1 VNALLIYVV
10 SGITIGAT
18 YALIGSGFVVVHR
31 VTHVVNFTQGTLA
44 VFGGLISYSLLSF
57 SIPHG
62 LAEALAVVLTGLI
75 GLVFAFVTIGKK
87 GTPPLT
93 ALLITLGLSILSEG
107 IFVTIWGQSPIAPEG
122 LGGATVILG
131 ASIENQRLLTAGI
144 SAVAFILL
152 GIFFG
157 RTYLGKGMTAAA
169 SNPRAAALVGI
180 DSRRMGF
187 IAFAIAGM
195 LGGLAGVL
203 TAPFSPISFS
213 SDLPLALGGFAAA
226 VFGGLSSPWLT
237 VVGGLVLGI
246 GGQLVAGYFGGSY
259 QTVAALVML
268 LVVMIAR
275 HKSLSAEEAK

>member
-122 LGGATVILG
+122 LDGATIILG

-195 LGGLAGVL
+195 LGGLAGVV
-203 TAPFSPISFS
+203 TAPFSLISFS

>member
-1 VNALLIYVV
+1 MNALLIYVA

-18 YALIGSGFVVVHR
+18 YALVGSGFVVVHR

-44 VFGGLISYSLLSF
+44 VFGGLVSYSFLSF

-62 LAEALAVVLTGLI
+62 LAEVLAVVLTGLI
-75 GLVFAFVTIGKK
+75 GLAFGFVTIGKK

-122 LGGATVILG
+122 LGGTTVILG

-144 SAVAFILL
+144 AVVAFILL

-195 LGGLAGVL
+195 LGGLAGVV

-246 GGQLVAGYFGGSY
+246 SGQLVAGYFGGSY

>member
-122 LGGATVILG
+122 LDGATIILG

-195 LGGLAGVL
+195 IGGLAGVV

>member
-1 VNALLIYVV
+1 MNALLIYVV

>member
-1 VNALLIYVV
+1 MNALLIYVV

-62 LAEALAVVLTGLI
+62 LAEVLAVVLAGLI

-122 LGGATVILG
+122 LDGATVILG
-131 ASIENQRLLTAGI
+131 ASIENQRLLTAGV

-195 LGGLAGVL
+195 LGGLAGVV

>member
-1 VNALLIYVV
+1 MNALLIYVV

-62 LAEALAVVLTGLI
+62 LAEVLAVLLTGLI
-75 GLVFAFVTIGKK
+75 GLVFAFVTIGKR

-107 IFVTIWGQSPIAPEG
+107 IFVTIWGQAPIAPEG
-122 LGGATVILG
+122 LGGATVLLG

-144 SAVAFILL
+144 SAIAFILL

-195 LGGLAGVL
+195 LGGLAGVV

-246 GGQLVAGYFGGSY
+246 SGQLVAGYFGGSY

>member
-1 VNALLIYVV
+1 
-10 SGITIGAT
+10 
-18 YALIGSGFVVVHR
+18 
-31 VTHVVNFTQGTLA
+31 
-44 VFGGLISYSLLSF
+44 
-57 SIPHG
+57 
-62 LAEALAVVLTGLI
+62 
-75 GLVFAFVTIGKK
+75 
-87 GTPPLT
+87 
-93 ALLITLGLSILSEG
+93 
-107 IFVTIWGQSPIAPEG
+107 VTIWGQSPIAPEG

>member
-122 LGGATVILG
+122 LDGATIILG

-195 LGGLAGVL
+195 LGGLAGVV

>member
-1 VNALLIYVV
+1 MNALLIYVA

-18 YALIGSGFVVVHR
+18 YALVGSGFVVVHR

-44 VFGGLISYSLLSF
+44 VFGGLISYSFLSF

-62 LAEALAVVLTGLI
+62 LAEVLAVLLTGLI
-75 GLVFAFVTIGKK
+75 GLVFGFVAIGKK

-107 IFVTIWGQSPIAPEG
+107 IFVTIWGQSPLAPEG
-122 LGGATVILG
+122 LGGTTIILG

-144 SAVAFILL
+144 AAVAFILL

-195 LGGLAGVL
+195 LGGLAGVV

-213 SDLPLALGGFAAA
+213 YDLPLALGGFAAA

-237 VVGGLVLGI
+237 VAGGLVLGI
-246 GGQLVAGYFGGSY
+246 SGQLVAGYFGGSY